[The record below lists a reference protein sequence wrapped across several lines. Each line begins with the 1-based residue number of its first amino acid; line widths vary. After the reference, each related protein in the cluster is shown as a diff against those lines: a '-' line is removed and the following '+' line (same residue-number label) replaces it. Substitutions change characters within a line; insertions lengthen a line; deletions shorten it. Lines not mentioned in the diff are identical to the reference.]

1 MEWEIFSHIY
11 HWSQTSR
18 SRSRNVLTRFLSIRI
33 NWLKYLKPDMTSLQ
47 QLWQL
52 ISLYM
57 TLYDVIVYI
66 IISLS
71 VFELWDPYFK
81 KIIQP
86 SKKQKTNQ
94 FTADIKFVPNLNGNC
109 GKCAKY
115 FFLVFFENWKTFQ
128 KILNLHFNKLPKYSL
143 RILKKEMKNTS
154 TSIKTNMWK

>member
-57 TLYDVIVYI
+57 TLYYVIVYI

-71 VFELWDPYFK
+71 DFELWDPYFK

-86 SKKQKTNQ
+86 SKKTKNKSIHSRHQICTKLKWKLWKMCKIFFSCLFRKLKNISE
-94 FTADIKFVPNLNGNC
+94 DIEFALQQVTKVFSQNSKKGNE
-109 GKCAKY
+109 K
-115 FFLVFFENWKTFQ
+115 
-128 KILNLHFNKLPKYSL
+128 H
-143 RILKKEMKNTS
+143 
-154 TSIKTNMWK
+154 